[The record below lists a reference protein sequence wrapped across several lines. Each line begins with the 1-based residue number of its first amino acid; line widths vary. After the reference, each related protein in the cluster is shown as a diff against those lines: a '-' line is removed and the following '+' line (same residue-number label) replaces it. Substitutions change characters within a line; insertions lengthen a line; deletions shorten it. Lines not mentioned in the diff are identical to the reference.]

1 MSQVTHRR
9 TGIRCGMGTLCV
21 VSWLALAT
29 VTMAAAAERDA
40 GTAKAANS
48 SAGTNKSSAN
58 TSTANKGGATKSTA
72 NKSGARDPG
81 GVDVAPKPTP
91 DADADSLSPSA
102 RVRDEAEEEAAGAP
116 TQEEEAGKEA
126 KTVTRQAVLIASLTI
141 FVLAIFV
148 GFEVI
153 TKVPTTLHTPLMS
166 GSNAISGITIVGA
179 LIVAGHGLGV
189 TPILGFVAVVLAM
202 INVVGGFLVTHR
214 MLAMFKRR

>member
-9 TGIRCGMGTLCV
+9 TGIRCGTGTLCV
-21 VSWLALAT
+21 LSWLALACVT
-29 VTMAAAAERDA
+29 VAAAAERDA
-40 GTAKAANS
+40 GAAKAANA
-48 SAGTNKSSAN
+48 SAGTNKSGAAKIAPN
-58 TSTANKGGATKSTA
+58 KGATQSTA
-72 NKSGARDPG
+72 REPG

-102 RVRDEAEEEAAGAP
+102 RLRDEAEEQAGGEPAK
-116 TQEEEAGKEA
+116 EEEAGKEA
-126 KTVTRQAVLIASLTI
+126 RTVTRQAMLIASLTI

-148 GFEVI
+148 GFEII
-153 TKVPTTLHTPLMS
+153 TKVPPTLHTPLMS

-189 TPILGFVAVVLAM
+189 APVLGLLAMVLAM
-202 INVVGGFLVTHR
+202 VNVVGGFLVTHR